1 MKVSLPAAIQVYK
14 EKVRNA
20 AGNNKHV
27 KNKMHVFYVLH
38 AVERNPDGIKDA
50 AQSKKDE
57 AA

>member
-1 MKVSLPAAIQVYK
+1 MKGSSTAAIKIYK

-20 AGNNKHV
+20 AGNDKHV
-27 KNKMHVFYVLH
+27 KNKMHVFYILH
-38 AVERNPDGIKDA
+38 AVERNSDGIKDA

>member
-1 MKVSLPAAIQVYK
+1 MSLPAAIQVYK
-14 EKVRNA
+14 EKMRNA

-38 AVERNPDGIKDA
+38 AVERNSDGIKDA

-57 AA
+57 SA